1 MLKDLLYIGLG
12 SALLAK
18 EKVEEELNKLI
29 EKGKL
34 SKEDAEK
41 FLDSAKKKGEEEE
54 KKAKEEF
61 KKTLKE
67 VLEDLDIA
75 TKKDIED
82 LKESLKGE

>member
-54 KKAKEEF
+54 KKAKEEL